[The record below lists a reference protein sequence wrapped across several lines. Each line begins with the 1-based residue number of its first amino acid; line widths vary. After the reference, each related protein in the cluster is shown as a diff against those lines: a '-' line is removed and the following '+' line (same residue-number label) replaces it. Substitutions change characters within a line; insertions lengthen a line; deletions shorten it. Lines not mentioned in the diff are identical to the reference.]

1 MDKQMNDQLKITA
14 LSVADLAKLLK
25 KAGSRQ
31 ASEEGIKEDIEKG
44 APTNPDG
51 SVNLIHYTAWLLKE
65 VGRDGN

>member
-1 MDKQMNDQLKITA
+1 MNADQLKITA
-14 LSVADLAKLLK
+14 ISVPDLAKILRL
-25 KAGSRQ
+25 AGCVS
-31 ASEEGIKEDIEKG
+31 ASEDALHEDIEKG